1 MAKGILGKI
10 GRRAATAAAAALA
23 AGGVGLSAGS
33 ASADAYWYSFP
44 YHASG
49 HGVGVYSQPHANS
62 WKPAGN
68 LSSVSGSQDEILIE
82 CWTTGDDINGQG
94 DVWYRV
100 QGAYS
105 PSYGNLYSS
114 SWDEYLGQAFVYGAY
129 VDNYWYWHNEWQSG
143 AIGRCP

>member
-10 GRRAATAAAAALA
+10 GRRGAAAAAAVALA
-23 AGGVGLSAGS
+23 AGGVGLAAGN

-49 HGVGVYSQPHANS
+49 HGVGVYSQPHANNQL
-62 WKPAGN
+62 KVAGD
-68 LSSVSGSQDEILIE
+68 LSSVAGSQDEIRIE
-82 CWTTGDDINGQG
+82 CWVTSDNINNQG

-100 QGAYS
+100 QGTYS
-105 PSYGNLYSS
+105 PRYGY
-114 SWDEYLGQAFVYGAY
+114 YTGQAFVYGAY

-143 AIGRCP
+143 GIGRCP